1 MIGIVA
7 MLVVS
12 GCAAE
17 RGDRDHADAAHGH
30 RNHGATD
37 APSVATPPP
46 AAWDTAALQ
55 GAYDALAPTLSGTV
69 GVGVAAVGGD
79 VVTALGAWDS
89 GVAWSTIKVPLAISA
104 LQRDPVNAASLASV
118 AITVSDNAAAEQLW
132 AMLGAGPGAA
142 TEVEAVLREGGD
154 ATTVVQS
161 QRVRPEFTAF
171 GQTDW
176 SLAQQ
181 TLFTAHLPCLPEA
194 TAVVG
199 LMSQI
204 SPDQQWGLARIDASA
219 SKAGWGPGADGSY
232 LVRQLAVVPTGDGQ
246 TAVTLAAEPADGSF
260 ASGVAM
266 LDQLEA
272 WVQSNESLLPSGRCA
287 A

>member
-1 MIGIVA
+1 MSTQQTVTET
-7 MLVVS
+7 
-12 GCAAE
+12 AASE
-17 RGDRDHADAAHGH
+17 
-30 RNHGATD
+30 T
-37 APSVATPPP
+37 TPP
-46 AAWDTAALQ
+46 AAWDPAALQ
-55 GAYDALAPTLSGTV
+55 GAYDALAPTLPGTV

-79 VVTALGAWDS
+79 VVTTLGAWNS

-104 LQRDPVNAASLASV
+104 LQQDPENAAGLASA

-132 AMLGAGPGAA
+132 AMLGAGPDAA
-142 TEVEAVLREGGD
+142 TEVEAVLRDGGD
-154 ATTVVQS
+154 VTTAVQA

-194 TAVVG
+194 TAVLG

-204 SPDQQWGLARIDASA
+204 SPDQQWGLARIDGSA
-219 SKAGWGPGADGSY
+219 SKAGWGPGTDGSY
-232 LVRQLAVVPTGDGQ
+232 LVRQLAVVPTGDGR

>member
-1 MIGIVA
+1 M
-7 MLVVS
+7 S
-12 GCAAE
+12 
-17 RGDRDHADAAHGH
+17 
-30 RNHGATD
+30 TD
-37 APSVATPPP
+37 P
-46 AAWDTAALQ
+46 AAD
-55 GAYDALAPTLSGTV
+55 PRIGTRFRPYE
-69 GVGVAAVGGD
+69 
-79 VVTALGAWDS
+79 L
-89 GVAWSTIKVPLAISA
+89 L
-104 LQRDPVNAASLASV
+104 VNAASLASV

-194 TAVVG
+194 TDVVG

-204 SPDQQWGLARIDASA
+204 SPDQQWGLARIDGSA

-246 TAVTLAAEPADGSF
+246 TAVTLAAEPADGSL

-272 WVQSNESLLPSGRCA
+272 WVQRNESLFPSGRCA